1 MPGKI
6 KALWYLCIIIIVVG
20 FIALAAKAG
29 LFPHEIMHVKG
40 NKNAPFKRSY
50 MAFGFE
56 KTRCLHR
63 ELTIETARH
72 QYTPEYIELVKD
84 FYLKM

>member
-1 MPGKI
+1 M
-6 KALWYLCIIIIVVG
+6 ADLSVLRET
-20 FIALAAKAG
+20 L
-29 LFPHEIMHVKG
+29 
-40 NKNAPFKRSY
+40 
-50 MAFGFE
+50 AFGFE